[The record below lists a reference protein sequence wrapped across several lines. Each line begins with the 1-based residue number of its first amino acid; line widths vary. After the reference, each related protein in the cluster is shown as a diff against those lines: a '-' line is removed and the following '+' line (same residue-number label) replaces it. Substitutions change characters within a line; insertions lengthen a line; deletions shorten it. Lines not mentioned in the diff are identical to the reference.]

1 MQSLNQAR
9 TSAAATSDWAGTGGL
24 ERGCLPEVIGKLD
37 DDDLRTGSRGS
48 LLRGNSIAAFAED
61 RRDSVASLRSGAIQG
76 QVKPVSA
83 IRVSTR
89 Y

>member
-24 ERGCLPEVIGKLD
+24 ERACLPEAIGKLD
-37 DDDLRTGSRGS
+37 DRDLRTGSRDS
-48 LLRGNSIAAFAED
+48 LLQGNSIAAFAED
-61 RRDSVASLRSGAIQG
+61 RRDSIASLRNGALQG

-83 IRVSTR
+83 IRVSIR
-89 Y
+89 C